1 MNDDIRTRNDFPPD
15 DTGPPF
21 PRASSSLTPS
31 GKITQ
36 QLGLMVLL
44 GVDLLVALIAAMYRL
59 ESPGLWNVV
68 STALGGIL
76 GLLTGVAIG
85 RASNNR

>member
-1 MNDDIRTRNDFPPD
+1 MSDEIRTRNDFAPD
-15 DTGPPF
+15 DTEPPI
-21 PRASSSLTPS
+21 PRASSSLTPG
-31 GKITQ
+31 GKVTQ
-36 QLGLMVLL
+36 QLGLMSLL
-44 GVDLLVALIAAMYRL
+44 GLDLVVALVAAMYRL
-59 ESPGLWNVV
+59 ESPGLWNTV